1 MTRIEELRKRL
12 DALHTIA
19 AHASDDESARIYSRR
34 IDEVAREI
42 VSLEKD
48 AEKRGRDQE
57 RSVEPAPNYEG
68 ACCSLEQARSQYM
81 KWQPN
86 GVPQTFVDFVKSEAR
101 KIDPGVI

>member
-1 MTRIEELRKRL
+1 VSETREQVIAKLAIEMTVAQAVDDTGEAMMTVLNRYL
-12 DALHTIA
+12 D
-19 AHASDDESARIYSRR
+19 
-34 IDEVAREI
+34 
-42 VSLEKD
+42 D